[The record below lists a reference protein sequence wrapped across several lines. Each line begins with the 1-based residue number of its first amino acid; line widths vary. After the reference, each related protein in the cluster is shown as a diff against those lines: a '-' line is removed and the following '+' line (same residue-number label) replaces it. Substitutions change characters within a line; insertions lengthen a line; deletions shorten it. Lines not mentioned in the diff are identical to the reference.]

1 MFVCAN
7 LSVGKVEETEVRGI
21 LCVTAI
27 EGGRERERGQ
37 RGVAFYHPFPFLV
50 LFLQGRSYL
59 YIVKTKYSM
68 HLT

>member
-1 MFVCAN
+1 MCEFIC
-7 LSVGKVEETEVRGI
+7 GKVEETGVRGI

-27 EGGRERERGQ
+27 EGGREGGKEDRGQ